1 MVWSRLTRSLNLIFL
16 CAKLNAV
23 NTATIRFSS
32 NILRRLGE
40 ELNPSPERGLIELVK
55 NAYDAD
61 ARQCTIELTN
71 ITVPGG
77 TIRITDDGNGMD
89 ADDITERWL
98 VLGRSKKTQ
107 DKPTKLGRIPSGD
120 KGLGRLAALR
130 MGSIVTLTTISQK
143 VQTKEYSLCIGWER
157 YEQAELVDD
166 IELEIV
172 EKSQTHA
179 LCTKIVVE
187 NLQTAITRTDIK
199 RLARAILLL
208 ADPFVDNPS
217 GFKPVLK
224 VPEFKEFEKL
234 VANRYF
240 NDAEFHLIAKV
251 DEYGFSRA
259 SVVDWRGN
267 ELFKAEHANLRPK
280 KPTMPYHCHEI
291 QFELWVFVLD
301 SPTFSTRTTTL
312 REVKKW
318 LKAFGGV
325 HFYYNGLRV
334 SPYGDD
340 GDDWLGMN
348 LMRAQVHSVRP
359 TTNTSIGRMIVTDT
373 ANSLMQ
379 ITDRSGFIQ
388 NEAFLE
394 IRQFAR
400 EALQWMA
407 RRRQDEAEKKRAKML
422 AEASSKSG
430 LARQA
435 VKNAIATL
443 PEAER
448 SKVEPTF
455 EEYDKTRNNEV
466 ERLKREIQLYRTLS
480 TTGITSAV
488 FAHESVNN
496 PIKVIAQVIK
506 SIRTRSKKYLSEDI
520 YTKKLQNPIDL
531 IIRSIDSLRV
541 LGNVTLSLID
551 HEKRRNSQ
559 VDIHKVIQTV
569 IELFQPFL
577 KTRETQIITEFGTGQ
592 PYLRGSIAAMESV
605 ITNLFNNS
613 LFAFERNPPGER
625 RIIIR
630 TFIFTK
636 SIEIHVLDNGP
647 GIEGISIQD
656 IWLPGQTT
664 TKNGTG
670 LGLTIARDAI
680 TDLGGKVDA
689 VAKGELGG
697 AEIIIYLPILGA

>member
-1 MVWSRLTRSLNLIFL
+1 MEPNL
-16 CAKLNAV
+16 KMNTV

-77 TIRITDDGNGMD
+77 TICLTDNGDGMD

-107 DKPTKLGRIPSGD
+107 DKPTQLGRIPSGD

-130 MGSIVTLTTISQK
+130 MGSIVTLTTRRKFKQSK
-143 VQTKEYSLCIGWER
+143 KYSLCIAWER

-172 EKSQTHA
+172 AKKSSQKQA
-179 LCTKIVVE
+179 SGTKIVVE

-234 VANRYF
+234 VENRYF
-240 NDAEFHLIAKV
+240 NDAEFHLIATV
-251 DEYGFSRA
+251 DKQGFSRA
-259 SVVDWRGN
+259 SVVDWQGK
-267 ELFKAEHANLRPK
+267 ELFKAEHADLRPK
-280 KPTMPYHCHEI
+280 KPIDPYLCHEI
-291 QFELWVFVLD
+291 QFELWVFLLD
-301 SPTFSTRTTTL
+301 SSTFSTRKTTIT
-312 REVKKW
+312 EVRTW
-318 LKAFGGV
+318 LKTFGGV

-359 TTNTSIGRMIVTDT
+359 TTNTSIGRVIVTDT
-373 ANSLMQ
+373 TNSLMQ
-379 ITDRSGFIQ
+379 TTDRSGFIQ
-388 NEAFLE
+388 NEIFLN

-407 RRRQDEAEKKRAKML
+407 RCRQNDAEKKRAKML

-443 PEAER
+443 PEEER
-448 SKVEPTF
+448 SKIEFHF

-506 SIRTRSKKYLSEDI
+506 SVRTRSMKYLSKDI
-520 YTKKLQNPIDL
+520 YTQKLQGPIDL
-531 IIRSIDSLRV
+531 IIRSIDSLKV
-541 LGNVTLSLID
+541 LGNVTLSLVD

-559 VDIHKVIQTV
+559 VDIHKVVQTV

-577 KTRETQIITEFGTGQ
+577 KTRDTQITTEFGSGQ
-592 PYLRGSIAAMESV
+592 PYLRGSIAAVESV

-630 TFIFTK
+630 TIISTDFL
-636 SIEIHVLDNGP
+636 EICVFDNGP
-647 GIEGISIQD
+647 GIEGISTQD

-670 LGLTIARDAI
+670 LGLTIVRDAI

-697 AEIIIYLPILGA
+697 AEILIDLPILGA

>member
-1 MVWSRLTRSLNLIFL
+1 M
-16 CAKLNAV
+16 

-40 ELNPSPERGLIELVK
+40 ELNPSPERGLIELIK

-77 TIRITDDGNGMD
+77 TLCITDDGYGMD
-89 ADDITERWL
+89 ANDIRERWL
-98 VLGRSKKTQ
+98 VLGRSKKVQ
-107 DKPTKLGRIPSGD
+107 NKPTKLGRIPSGD

-130 MGSIVTLTTISQK
+130 MGSVVSLTTIPDK
-143 VQTKEYSLCIGWER
+143 IPKKEYSLYIDWDR
-157 YEQAELVDD
+157 YETAELVDD

-172 EKSQTHA
+172 EKKYRQEQPA
-179 LCTKIVVE
+179 ATKIVVE
-187 NLQTAITRTDIK
+187 HLQTAITRTDIK

-208 ADPFVDNPS
+208 ADPFVDNPI
-217 GFKPVLK
+217 GFKPILK

-234 VANRYF
+234 VENRYF

-251 DEYGFSRA
+251 DKHGFSRA

-267 ELFKAEHANLRPK
+267 ELFKAEHADLRPK
-280 KPTMPYHCHEI
+280 KPSTPYLFHQV

-301 SPTFSTRTTTL
+301 SPTFSTRTTTIG
-312 REVKKW
+312 EVKKW

-334 SPYGDD
+334 SPYGDE

-348 LMRAQVHSVRP
+348 LMRAQVHYVRP
-359 TTNTSIGRMIVTDT
+359 STTTSIGRVIVADT
-373 ANSLMQ
+373 SNALVQ
-379 ITDRSGFIQ
+379 TTDRSGFIQ
-388 NEAFLE
+388 NQAFLE
-394 IRQFAR
+394 IRLFAR

-407 RRRQDEAEKKRAKML
+407 RRRQDEADKKRAKML

-435 VKNAIATL
+435 VKNAIANL

-448 SKVEPTF
+448 AIVERNF
-455 EEYDKTRNNEV
+455 DKYDKVRNNEV
-466 ERLKREIQLYRTLS
+466 EQLKKEIQLYRTLS

-506 SIRTRSKKYLSEDI
+506 SVRTRAMKYLSEDL
-520 YTKKLQNPIDL
+520 YTQKLQGPIDL
-531 IIRSIDSLRV
+531 IIRSIDSLKV
-541 LGNVTLSLID
+541 LGNVTLSLVD

-559 VDIHKVIQTV
+559 VDIHQVIQTV

-577 KTRETQIITEFGTGQ
+577 ETRDTQIITKFGTGQ

-613 LFAFERNPPGER
+613 LFAFERNPPGGER

-630 TFIFTK
+630 TLTYTD
-636 SIEIHVLDNGP
+636 SLEIRVLDNGP
-647 GIEGISIQD
+647 GIEGISTQD

-664 TKNGTG
+664 SKNGSG
-670 LGLTIARDAI
+670 LGLTIVRDAI

-697 AEIIIYLPILGA
+697 AEIVIILPILGA

>member
-1 MVWSRLTRSLNLIFL
+1 M
-16 CAKLNAV
+16 

-40 ELNPSPERGLIELVK
+40 ELNPSPERGLIELIK

-77 TIRITDDGNGMD
+77 TLCITDDGYGMD
-89 ADDITERWL
+89 ANDIRERWL
-98 VLGRSKKTQ
+98 VLGRSKKVQ
-107 DKPTKLGRIPSGD
+107 NKPTKLGRIPSGD

-130 MGSIVTLTTISQK
+130 MGSVVSLTTIPDK
-143 VQTKEYSLCIGWER
+143 IPKKEYSLYIDWDR
-157 YEQAELVDD
+157 YETAELVDD

-172 EKSQTHA
+172 EKKYRQEQPA
-179 LCTKIVVE
+179 ATKIVVE
-187 NLQTAITRTDIK
+187 HLQTAITRTDIK

-208 ADPFVDNPS
+208 ADPFVDNPI
-217 GFKPVLK
+217 GFKPILK

-234 VANRYF
+234 VENRYF

-251 DEYGFSRA
+251 DKHGFSRA

-267 ELFKAEHANLRPK
+267 ELFKAEHADLRPK
-280 KPTMPYHCHEI
+280 KPSTPYLFHQV

-301 SPTFSTRTTTL
+301 SPTFSTRTTTIG
-312 REVKKW
+312 EVKKW

-334 SPYGDD
+334 SPYGDE

-348 LMRAQVHSVRP
+348 LMRAQVHYVRP
-359 TTNTSIGRMIVTDT
+359 STTTSIGRVIVTDT
-373 ANSLMQ
+373 SNALVQ
-379 ITDRSGFIQ
+379 TTDRSGFIQ
-388 NEAFLE
+388 NQAFLE
-394 IRQFAR
+394 IRLFAR

-407 RRRQDEAEKKRAKML
+407 RRRQDEADKKRAKML

-435 VKNAIATL
+435 VKNAIANL

-448 SKVEPTF
+448 AIVERNF
-455 EEYDKTRNNEV
+455 DKYDKVRNNEV
-466 ERLKREIQLYRTLS
+466 EQLKKEIQLYRTLS

-506 SIRTRSKKYLSEDI
+506 SVRTRAMKYLSEDL
-520 YTKKLQNPIDL
+520 YTQKLQGPIDL
-531 IIRSIDSLRV
+531 IIRSIDSLKV
-541 LGNVTLSLID
+541 LGNVTLSLVD

-559 VDIHKVIQTV
+559 VDIHQVIQTV

-577 KTRETQIITEFGTGQ
+577 ETRDTQIITKFGTGQ

-613 LFAFERNPPGER
+613 LFAFERNPPGGER

-630 TFIFTK
+630 TLTYTD
-636 SIEIHVLDNGP
+636 SLEIRVLDNGP
-647 GIEGISIQD
+647 GIEGISTQD

-664 TKNGTG
+664 SKNGSG
-670 LGLTIARDAI
+670 LGLTIVRDAI

-697 AEIIIYLPILGA
+697 AEIVIILPILGA

>member
-1 MVWSRLTRSLNLIFL
+1 MN
-16 CAKLNAV
+16 K
-23 NTATIRFSS
+23 ATIRFSS

-40 ELNPSPERGLIELVK
+40 ELNPSPERGLIELIK

-61 ARQCTIELTN
+61 ARHCTIELTN
-71 ITVPGG
+71 ITVAGG
-77 TIRITDDGNGMD
+77 MISITDDGNGMD

-98 VLGRSKKTQ
+98 VLGRSKKVQ
-107 DKPTKLGRIPSGD
+107 NKPTKLGRIPSGD

-130 MGSIVTLTTISQK
+130 MGLIVTLTTIPDKAQQK
-143 VQTKEYSLCIGWER
+143 KYSLYIDWDR
-157 YEQAELVDD
+157 YETAELVED
-166 IELEIV
+166 IELKIV
-172 EKSQTHA
+172 DKENSQKQASGTQ
-179 LCTKIVVE
+179 IVVE
-187 NLQTAITRTDIK
+187 NLQTAMTRTDIK
-199 RLARAILLL
+199 RLARSILLL
-208 ADPFVDNPS
+208 ADPFVKNPI

-224 VPEFKEFEKL
+224 VPEFKEFEKW
-234 VANRYF
+234 VENRYF

-251 DEYGFSRA
+251 DEHGFSRA

-267 ELFKAEHANLRPK
+267 ELFKAEHTDLCPQKTN
-280 KPTMPYHCHEI
+280 MPYLCHDI
-291 QFELWVFVLD
+291 QFELWVFILD
-301 SPTFSTRTTTL
+301 SPTFSTRTTTIK
-312 REVKKW
+312 EVKQW

-334 SPYGDD
+334 SPYGDQ

-348 LMRAQVHSVRP
+348 LMRAQVHYVRP
-359 TTNTSIGRMIVTDT
+359 STTTSIGRVIVTDT
-373 ANSLMQ
+373 ANALMQ
-379 ITDRSGFIQ
+379 TTDRSGFIQ

-422 AEASSKSG
+422 AEASSQSG
-430 LARQA
+430 LDRQT
-435 VKNAIATL
+435 VKNAIASL

-448 SKVEPTF
+448 SKLEHTF
-455 EEYDKTRNNEV
+455 EAYDKTRNNEV

-506 SIRTRSKKYLSEDI
+506 SIRTRTQKYLSEEL
-520 YTKKLQNPIDL
+520 YTEKLQGPIDL
-531 IIRSIDSLRV
+531 IIRSIDSLKV
-541 LGNVTLSLID
+541 LGNVTLSLVD

-559 VDIHKVIQTV
+559 VDIHQVIQTV

-577 KTRETQIITEFGTGQ
+577 EIRQTQIITELGTGQ

-630 TFIFTK
+630 TFIYTDLL
-636 SIEIHVLDNGP
+636 EIHVLDNGP
-647 GIEGISIQD
+647 GIEGISTQD

-670 LGLTIARDAI
+670 LGLTIVRDAI

-689 VAKGELGG
+689 VAKCELGG
-697 AEIIIYLPILGA
+697 AEIMITLPILGA